1 MGRDV
6 DERKKRAAL
15 RKLRKAA
22 ELAEQGK
29 GPPLSDWEREFLEE
43 VEERIEKYG
52 SAFADPMKGSDGEAL
67 SALQQVKLKEIDKK
81 ARGKAR
87 KGFGN
92 KAGPGRKSA
101 KGAFA
106 KRPTPRVRQIDDDI
120 EEEADPA
127 PTPPPMPE
135 PSPAPVPRGKPVLK
149 AVPKEEASDPVPD
162 AYKDQAPTP
171 PRPAGR
177 PVFRVIDGGK
187 DGA

>member
-52 SAFADPMKGSDGEAL
+52 AAFADPMKGDEGEAL

-87 KGFGN
+87 KGFSQ
-92 KAGPGRKSA
+92 KSA
-101 KGAFA
+101 SGKKTPRGGFA
-106 KRPTPRVRQIDDDI
+106 KRAPPRVRQIDDDI
-120 EEEADPA
+120 GEEAAEA
-127 PTPPPMPE
+127 PP
-135 PSPAPVPRGKPVLK
+135 PAPVPRARPALK
-149 AVPKEEASDPVPD
+149 AVPKDETSDPAPD
-162 AYKDQAPTP
+162 SYKDKTP
-171 PRPAGR
+171 MPRPGGR

-187 DGA
+187 TEPDS